1 MVKIN
6 ALFQVNLTITSD
18 NEEDF
23 RVLSKRMQ
31 EEIESNSREWY
42 ILGKLLLK
50 MGQFDKAEQVYEVL
64 LDQGTNDIDKTLS

>member
-50 MGQFDKAEQVYEVL
+50 MGQFDKAE
-64 LDQGTNDIDKTLS
+64 

>member
-6 ALFQVNLTITSD
+6 ALFQVNLTLTSD

>member
-6 ALFQVNLTITSD
+6 ALFQVNLTLTSD

-23 RVLSKRMQ
+23 RVLSKHMQ

-50 MGQFDKAEQVYEVL
+50 MGQFDKAE
-64 LDQGTNDIDKTLS
+64 